1 MQKPSIHKK
10 ESERIKSLKSYLVL
24 DTETEEEI
32 DNLTQ
37 LASEICETPITLV
50 SLIDENRQWFKS
62 KVGLDVNE
70 TSRDLA
76 FCAHAINETDELFI
90 IEDAR
95 ADVRFSGNPLVTS
108 YPKIIFYAS
117 VVLKSDE
124 DLPLGTLCVI
134 DHSPR
139 KLSDKQIRSLKTI
152 SRQIMNLLNY
162 KKSIRK
168 QEELSVQ
175 LSQKN
180 DELDRF
186 ASIAAHDLKSPLT
199 NIISAANLFTEIYAS
214 QIDAEGRL
222 IIDLIEKSGQR
233 LKSLIDGLLQ
243 FSKID
248 DLNLLTNSKV
258 DLIKLVKDLHK
269 LIGNNDNLKISLHTK
284 LTSIETYPIL
294 LDQIL
299 INLFTNS
306 LKYSNKK
313 ITEIEIFVSENT
325 SHYLFTVKDNG
336 PGITKKNQSK
346 IFNLFQIASSKDQ
359 FGNKGNGIG
368 LATVKKVV
376 EKLGGEIHV
385 ESEEGQGA
393 EFLFSISR
401 VIES

>member
-10 ESERIKSLKSYLVL
+10 ESERIKSLNSYLVL

-95 ADVRFSGNPLVTS
+95 ADDRFFDNPLVTN
-108 YPKIIFYAS
+108 YPNIIFYAG

-152 SRQIMNLLNY
+152 SKQIMNLLNY

-199 NIISAANLFTEIYAS
+199 NIISAANLFAEIYAS

-233 LKSLIDGLLQ
+233 LKSMIDGLLQ

-248 DLNLLTNSKV
+248 NLNLLTNSKI
-258 DLIKLVKDLHK
+258 DLIKLVKDLHT
-269 LIGNNDNLKISLHTK
+269 LIGNNDNLKISLNTK

-336 PGITKKNQSK
+336 PGIAKKNQSK
-346 IFNLFQIASSKDQ
+346 IFNLFQVASSKDQ

-376 EKLGGEIHV
+376 EKLGGEIHI

-401 VIES
+401 VI